1 MISKADM
8 LGSLYGKLQFSK
20 IEKMLVVTGAEL
32 RRSAS
37 DIADRVFSYF
47 GGERIVVR
55 SSSSNEDGCVT
66 SNAGH
71 YESVLGVDSADG
83 SAVIDAVRQVL
94 DSYRVDLDDVDD
106 EQVLIQTQT
115 ENISY
120 SGVIFSRELKKD
132 RPYYTISYDMSS
144 TDAVTSGR
152 GGTTVYIMRNAQPDE
167 LPAHWAALI
176 TSMRELEKVL
186 PDYPL
191 DVEFAIDE
199 NCVVTV
205 FQVRPLAASINGVRS
220 DIPDDRI
227 FEAADSAMAEYDEL
241 CDKLGEK
248 ETILSDMAFWN
259 PAEIIGENPHPL
271 DFSLYR
277 EIITSGAWN
286 QGLSYIGYKY
296 VDGDLMY
303 KIGNKPYISLKKSFL
318 GLMPDDIDSRL
329 EQKLLRYYNRKLVAD
344 PTAHDKIEF
353 EIAFSDYDFSTEDK
367 LGELASDGFG
377 GEEIRDISDSL
388 FNLTNNAI
396 CNFKRNRMKDLR
408 ALNGLRVHRENIRN
422 NWIMADNDVTTLIQY
437 FVQLIESIKHY
448 GTPKFARQARLA
460 FISKA
465 ICRSLVYKG
474 YFTDKEIDDFMMSI
488 YTVASEYDSDFQDL
502 VDGRITRVTFDEK
515 YGHLRSGT
523 YDITCENYAQRTF
536 DLSKGSDAA
545 RKQRQKIEELKHNP
559 LDSGRLLDALEEI
572 GFFVNLRDFLD
583 FLKDSMEEREYFKF
597 EFTKSLSLAIDILIE
612 IGEKLGFTKEDM
624 AYLEAVDI
632 QLVPGMAPDRIK
644 ERWQAVID
652 ENRERYEACSMLILP
667 DVIYNRNQIKCI
679 EIWEARPNF
688 ITSECV
694 SGEVVLL
701 ENYENED
708 YEDIA
713 DVSGRIVVI
722 PKADPGYDWIF
733 AKGIKGFITKYGGVA
748 SHMAIRCAEF
758 NIPAAIGCGDCIYN
772 FVEKQT
778 AVTLDCENG
787 RITACEKNEE
797 DPKHHI
803 LPDELAKISEK
814 EV

>member
-20 IEKMLVVTGAEL
+20 IEKMMVVTGEDAFMSAYDMASHIAE
-32 RRSAS
+32 
-37 DIADRVFSYF
+37 YF
-47 GGERIVVR
+47 DGEKIVVR
-55 SSSSNEDGCVT
+55 SSSSNEDGSMA

-71 YESVLGVDSADG
+71 YESVLDVDSSDA
-83 SAVIDAVRQVL
+83 DAVVEAVRRVL
-94 DSYRVDLDDVDD
+94 DSYRVDLDDVDG

-120 SGVIFSRELKKD
+120 SGVAFSRELKKD
-132 RPYYTISYDMSS
+132 RPYYTISYDVSS

-152 GGTTVYIMRNAQPDE
+152 GGTTVYILRNARTEE

-176 TSMRELEKVL
+176 TSMRELEQFL

-199 NCVVTV
+199 KYAVTI
-205 FQVRPLAASINGVRS
+205 FQVRPLAASIKGVRS
-220 DIPDDRI
+220 AIPDDEV
-227 FEAADSAMAEYDEL
+227 FEAADDSMAEYDAL

-248 ETILSDMAFWN
+248 NTILSDMAFWN
-259 PAEIIGENPHPL
+259 PAEIIGINPHPL

-318 GLMPDDIDSRL
+318 GLMPDDIDNRL
-329 EQKLLRYYNRKLVAD
+329 EQKLLRYYNRKLLSD

-367 LGELASDGFG
+367 LNELSNGEFS
-377 GEEIRDISDSL
+377 GEEIRDISDCL
-388 FNLTNNAI
+388 FDLTNNAI

-422 NWIMADNDVTTLIQY
+422 NWIMADNDVATLIQY

-474 YFTDKEIDDFMMSI
+474 YFTHKEIDDFMMSI

-559 LDSGRLLDALEEI
+559 LDSGRLLDALDDI
-572 GFFVNLRDFLD
+572 GFFVDLRDFLD

-612 IGEKLGFTKEDM
+612 IGEKLGFEKDDM

-632 QLVPGMAPDRIK
+632 QLAAGMDPDMIK
-644 ERWQAVID
+644 KRWKTVILK
-652 ENRERYEACSMLILP
+652 NREKYKVCSMLILP
-667 DVIYNRNQIKCI
+667 DVIYDRNQVKCI

-708 YEDIA
+708 HEDIA
-713 DVSGRIVVI
+713 DVSDRIVVI

-758 NIPAAIGCGDCIYN
+758 NIPAAIGCGDCIYS
-772 FVEKQT
+772 FVEKQK

-787 RITACEKNEE
+787 KITACEENYGNSEHLGLSE
-797 DPKHHI
+797 
-803 LPDELAKISEK
+803 ISER

>member
-20 IEKMLVVTGAEL
+20 IEKMMVVTGEDAFMSADDMALHIAE
-32 RRSAS
+32 
-37 DIADRVFSYF
+37 YF
-47 GGERIVVR
+47 DGEKIVVR
-55 SSSSNEDGCVT
+55 SSSSNEDGSMA

-71 YESVLGVDSADG
+71 YESVLDVDSSDAD
-83 SAVIDAVRQVL
+83 AVVDAVRRVL
-94 DSYRVDLDDVDD
+94 DSYRVDLDDVDG

-120 SGVIFSRELKKD
+120 SGVAFSRELKKD
-132 RPYYTISYDMSS
+132 RPYYTISYDVSS

-152 GGTTVYIMRNAQPDE
+152 GGTTVYILRNARTEE

-176 TSMRELEKVL
+176 TSMRELEQFL

-199 NCVVTV
+199 KYAVTI
-205 FQVRPLAASINGVRS
+205 FQVRPLAASIKGVRS
-220 DIPDDRI
+220 AIPDDKV
-227 FEAADSAMAEYDEL
+227 FEAADDSMAEYDAL

-248 ETILSDMAFWN
+248 NTILSDMAFWN
-259 PAEIIGENPHPL
+259 PAEIIGINPHPL

-318 GLMPDDIDSRL
+318 GLMPDDIDNRL
-329 EQKLLRYYNRKLVAD
+329 EQKLLRYYNRKLLSD

-367 LGELASDGFG
+367 LNELSNGEFS
-377 GEEIRDISDSL
+377 GEEIRDISDCL
-388 FNLTNNAI
+388 FDLTNNAI

-422 NWIMADNDVTTLIQY
+422 NWIMADNDVATLIQY

-474 YFTDKEIDDFMMSI
+474 YFTHKEIDDFMMSI

-545 RKQRQKIEELKHNP
+545 RKQRQRIEELKHNP
-559 LDSGRLLDALEEI
+559 LDSGRLLDALDDI

-612 IGEKLGFTKEDM
+612 IGEKLGFEKDDM

-632 QLVPGMAPDRIK
+632 QLAAGMDPDTIK
-644 ERWQAVID
+644 KRWKTVILK
-652 ENRERYEACSMLILP
+652 NREKYKVCSMLILP
-667 DVIYNRNQIKCI
+667 DVIYDRNQVKCI

-708 YEDIA
+708 HEDVA

-758 NIPAAIGCGDCIYN
+758 NIPAAIGCGDCIYS
-772 FVEKQT
+772 FVEKQK

-787 RITACEKNEE
+787 KITACEENYGNSE
-797 DPKHHI
+797 HLG
-803 LPDELAKISEK
+803 LPEISER

>member
-20 IEKMLVVTGAEL
+20 IEKMMVVTGEDAFLSADDMVSHIAE
-32 RRSAS
+32 
-37 DIADRVFSYF
+37 YF
-47 GGERIVVR
+47 GGDKIVVR
-55 SSSSNEDGCVT
+55 SSSSNEDGSMA

-71 YESVLGVDSADG
+71 YESVLDVDSSDAD
-83 SAVIDAVRQVL
+83 AVVDAVRRVL
-94 DSYRVDLDDVDD
+94 DSYRVDLDDVDG

-120 SGVIFSRELKKD
+120 SGVAFSRELKKD
-132 RPYYTISYDMSS
+132 RPYYTISYDVSS

-152 GGTTVYIMRNAQPDE
+152 GGTTVYILRNARTEE
-167 LPAHWAALI
+167 LSAHWAALI
-176 TSMRELEKVL
+176 TSMRELEQFL

-199 NCVVTV
+199 KCAVTI
-205 FQVRPLAASINGVRS
+205 FQVRPLAASIKGVRS
-220 DIPDDRI
+220 AIPDDKV
-227 FEAADSAMAEYDEL
+227 FEAADDSMAEYDAL

-248 ETILSDMAFWN
+248 NTILSDMAFWN
-259 PAEIIGENPHPL
+259 PAEIIGINPHPL

-318 GLMPDDIDSRL
+318 GLMPDDIDNRL
-329 EQKLLRYYNRKLVAD
+329 EQKLLRYYNRKLLSD

-367 LGELASDGFG
+367 LNELSNGEFS
-377 GEEIRDISDSL
+377 GEEIRDISDCL
-388 FNLTNNAI
+388 FDLTNNAI

-422 NWIMADNDVTTLIQY
+422 NWIMADNDVATLIQY

-474 YFTDKEIDDFMMSI
+474 YFTHKEIDDFMMSI

-559 LDSGRLLDALEEI
+559 LDSGRLLDALDDI
-572 GFFVNLRDFLD
+572 GFFVDLRDFLD

-612 IGEKLGFTKEDM
+612 IGEKLGFEKDDM

-632 QLVPGMAPDRIK
+632 QLAAGMDPDMIK
-644 ERWQAVID
+644 KRWKTVILK
-652 ENRERYEACSMLILP
+652 NREKYKVCSMLILP
-667 DVIYNRNQIKCI
+667 DVIYDRNQVKCI

-708 YEDIA
+708 HEDIA
-713 DVSGRIVVI
+713 DVSDRIVVI

-758 NIPAAIGCGDCIYN
+758 NIPAAIGCGDCIYS
-772 FVEKQT
+772 FVEKQK

-787 RITACEKNEE
+787 KITACEENYGNSEHLGLSE
-797 DPKHHI
+797 
-803 LPDELAKISEK
+803 ISER

>member
-20 IEKMLVVTGAEL
+20 IEKMMVVTGEDAFMSADDMALHIAE
-32 RRSAS
+32 
-37 DIADRVFSYF
+37 YF
-47 GGERIVVR
+47 DGEKIVVR
-55 SSSSNEDGCVT
+55 SSSSNEDGSMA

-71 YESVLGVDSADG
+71 YESVLDVDSSDAD
-83 SAVIDAVRQVL
+83 AVVDAVRRVL
-94 DSYRVDLDDVDD
+94 DSYRVDLDDVDG

-120 SGVIFSRELKKD
+120 SGVAFSRELKKD
-132 RPYYTISYDMSS
+132 RPYYTISYDVSS

-152 GGTTVYIMRNAQPDE
+152 GGTTVYILRNARTEE

-176 TSMRELEKVL
+176 TSMRELEQFL

-199 NCVVTV
+199 KYAVTI
-205 FQVRPLAASINGVRS
+205 FQVRPLAASIKGVRS
-220 DIPDDRI
+220 AIPDDKV
-227 FEAADSAMAEYDEL
+227 FEAADDSMAEYDAL

-248 ETILSDMAFWN
+248 NTILSDMAFWN
-259 PAEIIGENPHPL
+259 PAEIIGINPHPL

-318 GLMPDDIDSRL
+318 GLMPDDIDNRL
-329 EQKLLRYYNRKLVAD
+329 EQKLLRYYNRKLLSD

-367 LGELASDGFG
+367 LNELSNGEFS
-377 GEEIRDISDSL
+377 GEEIRDISDCL
-388 FNLTNNAI
+388 FDLTNNAI

-422 NWIMADNDVTTLIQY
+422 NWIMADNDVATLIQY

-474 YFTDKEIDDFMMSI
+474 YFTHKEIDDFMMSI

-559 LDSGRLLDALEEI
+559 LDSGRLLDALDDI

-612 IGEKLGFTKEDM
+612 IGEKLGFEKDDM

-632 QLVPGMAPDRIK
+632 QVATGMDPDMIK
-644 ERWQAVID
+644 KRWKTVILK
-652 ENRERYEACSMLILP
+652 NREKYKVCSMLILP
-667 DVIYNRNQIKCI
+667 DVIYDRNQVKCI

-708 YEDIA
+708 HEDIA

-758 NIPAAIGCGDCIYN
+758 NIPAAIGCGDCIYS
-772 FVEKQT
+772 FVEKQK

-787 RITACEKNEE
+787 KITACEENYGNSEHLGLSE
-797 DPKHHI
+797 
-803 LPDELAKISEK
+803 ISER

>member
-20 IEKMLVVTGAEL
+20 IEKMMVVTGEDAFMSADDMALHIAE
-32 RRSAS
+32 
-37 DIADRVFSYF
+37 YF
-47 GGERIVVR
+47 DGEKIVVR
-55 SSSSNEDGCVT
+55 SSSSNEDGSMA

-71 YESVLGVDSADG
+71 YESVLDVDSSDAD
-83 SAVIDAVRQVL
+83 AVVDAVRRVL
-94 DSYRVDLDDVDD
+94 DSYRVDLDDVDG

-120 SGVIFSRELKKD
+120 SGVAFSRELKKD
-132 RPYYTISYDMSS
+132 RPYYTISYDVSS

-152 GGTTVYIMRNAQPDE
+152 GGTTVYILRNARTEE

-176 TSMRELEKVL
+176 TSMRELEQFL

-199 NCVVTV
+199 KCAVTI
-205 FQVRPLAASINGVRS
+205 FQVRPLAASIKGVRS
-220 DIPDDRI
+220 AIPDDEV
-227 FEAADSAMAEYDEL
+227 FEAADDSMAEYDAL

-248 ETILSDMAFWN
+248 NTILSDMAFWN
-259 PAEIIGENPHPL
+259 PAEIIGINPHPL

-318 GLMPDDIDSRL
+318 GLMPDDIDNRL
-329 EQKLLRYYNRKLVAD
+329 EQKLLRYYNRKLLSD

-367 LGELASDGFG
+367 LNELSNGEFS
-377 GEEIRDISDSL
+377 GEEIRDISDCL
-388 FNLTNNAI
+388 FDLTNNAI

-422 NWIMADNDVTTLIQY
+422 NWIMADNDVATLIQY

-474 YFTDKEIDDFMMSI
+474 YFTHKEIDDFMMSI

-559 LDSGRLLDALEEI
+559 LDSGRLLDALDDI
-572 GFFVNLRDFLD
+572 GFFVDLRDFLD

-612 IGEKLGFTKEDM
+612 IGEKLGFEKDDM

-632 QLVPGMAPDRIK
+632 QLAAGMDPDMIK
-644 ERWQAVID
+644 KRWKTVMLK
-652 ENRERYEACSMLILP
+652 NREKYKVCSMLILP
-667 DVIYNRNQIKCI
+667 DVIYDRNQVKCI

-708 YEDIA
+708 HEDIA

-758 NIPAAIGCGDCIYN
+758 NIPAAIGCGDCIYS
-772 FVEKQT
+772 FVEKQK

-787 RITACEKNEE
+787 KITACEENYGNSEHLGLLE
-797 DPKHHI
+797 
-803 LPDELAKISEK
+803 ISER

>member
-20 IEKMLVVTGAEL
+20 IEKMMVVTGEDAFMSADDMALHIAE
-32 RRSAS
+32 
-37 DIADRVFSYF
+37 YF
-47 GGERIVVR
+47 DGEKIVVR
-55 SSSSNEDGCVT
+55 SSSSNEDGSMA

-71 YESVLGVDSADG
+71 YESVLDVDSSDA
-83 SAVIDAVRQVL
+83 DAVVDAVKRVL
-94 DSYRVDLDDVDD
+94 DSYRVDLDDVDG

-120 SGVIFSRELKKD
+120 SGVAFSRELKKD
-132 RPYYTISYDMSS
+132 RPYYTISYDVSS

-152 GGTTVYIMRNAQPDE
+152 GGTTVYILRNARTEE

-176 TSMRELEKVL
+176 TSMRELEQFL

-199 NCVVTV
+199 KYAVTI
-205 FQVRPLAASINGVRS
+205 FQVRPLAASIKGVRS
-220 DIPDDRI
+220 AIPDDKV
-227 FEAADSAMAEYDEL
+227 FEAADDSMAEYDAL

-248 ETILSDMAFWN
+248 NTILSDMAFWN
-259 PAEIIGENPHPL
+259 PAEIIGINPHPL

-318 GLMPDDIDSRL
+318 GLMPDDIDNRL
-329 EQKLLRYYNRKLVAD
+329 EQKLLRYYNRKLLSD

-367 LGELASDGFG
+367 LNELSNGEFS
-377 GEEIRDISDSL
+377 GEEIRDISDCL
-388 FNLTNNAI
+388 FDLTNNAI

-422 NWIMADNDVTTLIQY
+422 NWIMADNDVATLIQY

-474 YFTDKEIDDFMMSI
+474 YFTHKEIDDFMMSI

-559 LDSGRLLDALEEI
+559 LDSGRLLDALDDI
-572 GFFVNLRDFLD
+572 GFFVDLRDFLD

-612 IGEKLGFTKEDM
+612 IGEKLGFEKDDM

-632 QLVPGMAPDRIK
+632 QLAAGMDPDMIK
-644 ERWQAVID
+644 KRWKTVMLK
-652 ENRERYEACSMLILP
+652 NREKYKVCSMLILP
-667 DVIYNRNQIKCI
+667 DVIYDRNQVKCI

-708 YEDIA
+708 HEDIA

-758 NIPAAIGCGDCIYN
+758 NIPAAIGCGDCIYS
-772 FVEKQT
+772 FVEKQK

-787 RITACEKNEE
+787 KITACEENYGNSEHLGLLE
-797 DPKHHI
+797 
-803 LPDELAKISEK
+803 ISER